1 MFMKHLKL
9 FEDWHFGI
17 EFGKRR
23 DDIKEPRKLSKA
35 DQDKIDALN
44 KKEEKIYLKLEKDKN
59 AKFKAKKH
67 VMSKIESV
75 SGKEALSL
83 ISDAKSAINRGVTS
97 GIIVYV

>member
-1 MFMKHLKL
+1 MLMKHLKL
-9 FEDWHFGI
+9 FEDWHSGI

-23 DDIKEPRKLSKA
+23 NDVKEPRKLSKTV
-35 DQDKIDALN
+35 QDKIDALN
-44 KKEEKIYLKLEKDKN
+44 KKEEKISSKLEKDKN
-59 AKFKAKKH
+59 TTFKVRKH

>member
-9 FEDWHFGI
+9 FEDWHSGI

-44 KKEEKIYLKLEKDKN
+44 KKEEKIT
-59 AKFKAKKH
+59 A
-67 VMSKIESV
+67 
-75 SGKEALSL
+75 
-83 ISDAKSAINRGVTS
+83 
-97 GIIVYV
+97 